1 MKNYIAE
8 GDVIQVDAPANVS
21 SGDGVLVGQFFGIA
35 TTTEVSGDPVQIKTT
50 GVVDITKVSA
60 QAWTVG
66 AAIYWDDAADNA
78 TTVATGIQ
86 IGVATAVAA
95 NPTPTGRVRLNGF
108 LQPAYA
114 SY

>member
-8 GDVIQVDAPANVS
+8 GDVVQVDAPANVT
-21 SGDGVLVGQFFGIA
+21 SGDGVLVGQIFGIA
-35 TTTEVSGDPVQIKTT
+35 TTTESSGDPVQVKTT
-50 GVVDITKVSA
+50 GVFDITKVSA

-66 AAIYWDDAADNA
+66 AAIFWDDGADNA
-78 TTVATGIQ
+78 TTVDTGIL
-86 IGVATAVAA
+86 IGCAVAAAA

-108 LQPAYA
+108 LQPAHA